1 MTEVL
6 QSIVATFQSI
16 LDLLGNFISGITQL
30 LTLIPTGLSVLM
42 YSISQMPVVL
52 IGFAT
57 ALITISSKLFIK
69 SLTDILI
76 LSCIRYPSQNA

>member
-57 ALITISSKLFIK
+57 ALITISV
-69 SLTDILI
+69 TYLI
-76 LSCIRYPSQNA
+76 IGR

>member
-16 LDLLGNFISGITQL
+16 LDLLGNFLSGITQL
-30 LTLIPTGLSVLM
+30 LTLIPTGLSVLI

-57 ALITISSKLFIK
+57 ALITISV
-69 SLTDILI
+69 TYLI
-76 LSCIRYPSQNA
+76 IGR